1 MMANKKFI
9 LSAVAVSLLS
19 SVNAIAAER
28 VNLRDNIQQLASAA
42 LADPGILMSA
52 PAQLLGL
59 SWNDGLSVIK
69 TYRNSKGDSIT
80 RYQQTYF
87 GLPIIGEQAII
98 ARTSKGL
105 FKRAHGAVLNNI
117 ADDIID
123 ITPSIT
129 KINALLQAKRLSMPA
144 FPLVASKSVTTEN
157 EMSRLAVWQGDDGI
171 AKLVYEVSFFQHADK
186 PSRPYYIIDAHSG
199 EVLVSYDNLQ
209 TADAIGPGGNEKTG
223 AYRYGTDFS
232 ALNVTQAGD
241 ICVMNNAQVKT
252 VNLNHGTEGSDAF
265 SFTCPENTV
274 KPINGAYSPLNDAHY
289 FGGVIFSM
297 YKDWLNVSP
306 LTSQL
311 VMRVHYDNNYENA
324 FWNGES
330 MTFGDGADIFYPLVS
345 LDVSAHEVSHGFTE
359 QNSGL
364 VYSGKSGG
372 LNESFSDMA
381 GEAAEFYMHGSND
394 WLVGGQIL
402 KTNGALRSMS
412 HPPMDGSSID
422 NQADYRFN
430 MDVHHSSGVYNKAFY
445 NLATTAGW
453 NTQKAFV
460 LYAAANQYYWTSN
473 SNWNDAGNGVM
484 DAACDLDYNVDD
496 VQASLTA
503 VGVVADVSDGSQCS
517 VTKPPVSAI
526 DRTEANISTSFFRP
540 ANFKQELGEG
550 YTRLI
555 VTLTGGTGNADLY
568 VKHENKSLFS
578 KLDCISKTPGNVETC
593 VIDNPNA
600 GIWKIDVRG
609 YGSTSGVTLNI
620 QAQ

>member
-1 MMANKKFI
+1 MMANNKFI
-9 LSAVAVSLLS
+9 FSAVALGLLG
-19 SVNAIAAER
+19 SVNTIAADR
-28 VNLRDNIQQLASAA
+28 VNLRDNIQQLTAAA
-42 LADPGILMSA
+42 LADPSILASA
-52 PAQLLGL
+52 PTQLLGL

-69 TYRNSKGDSIT
+69 TYRNNKGDTIT

-87 GLPIIGEQAII
+87 GLPVIGEQAII
-98 ARTSKGL
+98 SRTSKGL

-117 ADDIID
+117 ADDILD

-129 KINALLQAKRLSMPA
+129 NVNALSKAKRLSMPA
-144 FPLVASKSVTTEN
+144 SPLAVNKLIVTEN
-157 EMSRLAVWQGDDGI
+157 EISRLSVWQGDDGV
-171 AKLVYEVSFFQHADK
+171 AKLVYEVSFFQRADE
-186 PSRPYYIIDAHSG
+186 PSRPYYIIDALSG
-199 EVLVSYDNLQ
+199 DVLLHFDNLQ
-209 TADAIGPGGNEKTG
+209 TADGIGPGGNEKTG
-223 AYRYGTDFS
+223 EYRYGGDFKP
-232 ALNVTQAGD
+232 LNVSQSGET
-241 ICVMNNAQVKT
+241 CTMSNEQVRT
-252 VNLNHGTEGSDAF
+252 VNLNHGTEGSTAF

-274 KPINGAYSPLNDAHY
+274 KQINGAYAPLNDAHF
-289 FGGVIFSM
+289 FGGVIFDM
-297 YKDWLNVSP
+297 YKDWLDVSP

-311 VMRVHYDNNYENA
+311 VMRVHYDRNYENA

-330 MTFGDGADIFYPLVS
+330 MTFGDGANTFYPLVS

-381 GEAAEFYMHGSND
+381 GEAAEFYMLGSND

-402 KTNGALRSMS
+402 KGNGALRSMS
-412 HPPMDGSSID
+412 NPTMDGSSID

-445 NLATTAGW
+445 NLAITPGW
-453 NTQKAFV
+453 DTQKAFI
-460 LYAAANQYYWTSN
+460 LYAAANQHYWTSN

-503 VGVVADVSDGSQCS
+503 VGVVADVSDDSHCS
-517 VTKPPVSAI
+517 VTQPPISDI
-526 DRTEANISTSFFRP
+526 DRTEGDISTSFFRP
-540 ANFKQELGEG
+540 ANFKQALGEG
-550 YTRLI
+550 YTSLT
-555 VTLTGGTGNADLY
+555 VTLAGGSGNADLY
-568 VKHENKSLFS
+568 VKHEDKSLFS
-578 KLDCISKTPGNVETC
+578 KSDCISKTPDNIETC
-593 VIDNPNA
+593 VIDNPKA
-600 GIWKIDVRG
+600 GIWKIDVRS

>member
-1 MMANKKFI
+1 MMMNKKFI

-19 SVNAIAAER
+19 SVNTIAAER
-28 VNLRDNIQQLASAA
+28 VKLRDNIQQLATAA

-59 SWNDGLSVIK
+59 SWNDGLNELK
-69 TYRNSKGDSIT
+69 TYRNNKGDSIT

-87 GLPIIGEQAII
+87 GLPVIGEQAII
-98 ARTSKGL
+98 ARTNKGL
-105 FKRAHGAVLNNI
+105 FKRAHGAILNNI

-123 ITPSIT
+123 ISPSIT
-129 KINALLQAKRLSMPA
+129 KVNALLQAKRLSIPA
-144 FPLVASKSVTTEN
+144 SPLAANKSVAIEN
-157 EMSRLAVWQGDDGI
+157 ETSRLAVWQGDDGV

-209 TADAIGPGGNEKTG
+209 TADATGPGGNEKTG
-223 AYRYGTDFS
+223 EYRYGTDFR
-232 ALNVTQAGD
+232 ALNVMQSGD
-241 ICVMNNAQVKT
+241 TCVMDNEQVKT
-252 VNLNHGTEGSDAF
+252 VNLNHATEGVDAF
-265 SFTCPENTV
+265 GFTCPENTV
-274 KPINGAYSPLNDAHY
+274 KAINGAFSPLNDAHY
-289 FGGVIFSM
+289 FGGVIFDM

-306 LTSQL
+306 LSSQL

-330 MTFGDGADIFYPLVS
+330 MTFGDGAETFYPLVS

-381 GEAAEFYMHGSND
+381 GEAAEFYMHGNND

-445 NLATTAGW
+445 NLATTSGW
-453 NTQKAFV
+453 DTQKAFV
-460 LYAAANQYYWTSN
+460 LYAAANQHYWTAN

-503 VGVVADVSDGSQCS
+503 VGIIADVSDGSLCS
-517 VTKPPVSAI
+517 VTTPPVNVIA
-526 DRTEANISTSFFRP
+526 RTESNISTHFFRP
-540 ANFKQELGEG
+540 ASFKQQLSEG
-550 YTRLI
+550 YTSLI
-555 VTLTGGTGNADLY
+555 VTLSGGSGNADLY
-568 VKHENKSLFS
+568 VKQEGKSLFTKS
-578 KLDCISKTPGNVETC
+578 DCISNTSGNIETC
-593 VIDNPNA
+593 VIENPKA
-600 GIWKIDVRG
+600 GIWNIDVRS

>member
-1 MMANKKFI
+1 MMANTKFI
-9 LSAVAVSLLS
+9 LSAVALSILGSVST
-19 SVNAIAAER
+19 IAAER
-28 VNLRDNIQQLASAA
+28 VNLRDNIQQLTAAA
-42 LADPGILMSA
+42 LADPSILASA
-52 PAQLLGL
+52 PTQLLGL

-69 TYRNSKGDSIT
+69 TYRNNKGDTIT

-98 ARTSKGL
+98 SRTSKGL

-117 ADDIID
+117 ADDILD

-129 KINALLQAKRLSMPA
+129 NVNALLTAKRLSMPA
-144 FPLVASKSVTTEN
+144 SPLAVNKSIVTEN
-157 EMSRLAVWQGDDGI
+157 ETSRLSVWQGDDGI
-171 AKLVYEVSFFQHADK
+171 AKLVYEVSFFQRADE
-186 PSRPYYIIDAHSG
+186 PSRPYYIIDALSG
-199 EVLVSYDNLQ
+199 DVLLHFDNLQ
-209 TADAIGPGGNEKTG
+209 TADGTGPGGNEKTG
-223 AYRYGTDFS
+223 EYRYGGDFKP
-232 ALNVTQAGD
+232 LNVSQSGD
-241 ICVMNNAQVKT
+241 TCTMNNEQVRT
-252 VNLNHGTEGSDAF
+252 VNLNHGTEGSTAF
-265 SFTCPENTV
+265 SFICPENTV
-274 KPINGAYSPLNDAHY
+274 KQINGAYAPLNDAHF
-289 FGGVIFSM
+289 FGGVIFDM
-297 YKDWLNVSP
+297 YKDWLDVSP

-311 VMRVHYDNNYENA
+311 VMRVHYDRNYENA

-330 MTFGDGADIFYPLVS
+330 MTFGDGANTFYPLVS

-402 KTNGALRSMS
+402 KGNGALRSMS
-412 HPPMDGSSID
+412 NPTMDGSSID

-445 NLATTAGW
+445 NLAITPGW
-453 NTQKAFV
+453 DTQKAFI

-496 VQASLTA
+496 VHASLTA
-503 VGVVADVSDGSQCS
+503 VGVVADVSDGSHCS
-517 VTKPPVSAI
+517 VTQPPVTDI
-526 DRTEANISTSFFRP
+526 DRTEAAISTSFFRP
-540 ANFKQELGEG
+540 ANFKQALGEG
-550 YTRLI
+550 YTSLT
-555 VTLTGGTGNADLY
+555 VTLAGGSGNADLY
-568 VKHENKSLFS
+568 VKHEDKSLFS
-578 KLDCISKTPGNVETC
+578 QSDCISKTSDNIETC
-593 VIDNPNA
+593 VIDNPKA
-600 GIWKIDVRG
+600 GIWKIDVRS